1 MNRPTLRQLTI
12 FLEVYRRKS
21 VSVAAE
27 RLHMTQAATSI
38 ALRQLEA
45 QLGGLLFNRT
55 TRRLTST
62 PLADQL
68 APLAERMLEDLR
80 RIEALTRTAEHSVS
94 RVAIACTPTFAA
106 YFLPDLMRS
115 IHEHFPNVHIDVIDV
130 SQSQFIPTITSRQ
143 ADFGLGFIGFEDPE
157 LRQIPLVDDHLCF
170 VSAVGSAHLPP
181 EISWRELQ
189 HRPVAM
195 ISRSVGIRP
204 MIEQAC
210 ARAGIRLNVTHEV
223 NLLSTALS
231 LASAGVTNTIAP
243 QQIVHLSGIR
253 GLESSVLHGPRVKR
267 HVSAILSC
275 HHPLEHWPRQ
285 VLEHCVA
292 YYEGLTQKTD
302 GTGTGSTP

>member
-68 APLAERMLEDLR
+68 APLAE
-80 RIEALTRTAEHSVS
+80 
-94 RVAIACTPTFAA
+94 
-106 YFLPDLMRS
+106 
-115 IHEHFPNVHIDVIDV
+115 
-130 SQSQFIPTITSRQ
+130 
-143 ADFGLGFIGFEDPE
+143 
-157 LRQIPLVDDHLCF
+157 
-170 VSAVGSAHLPP
+170 
-181 EISWRELQ
+181 
-189 HRPVAM
+189 
-195 ISRSVGIRP
+195 
-204 MIEQAC
+204 
-210 ARAGIRLNVTHEV
+210 
-223 NLLSTALS
+223 LS

-285 VLEHCVA
+285 VLEHCIA